1 MTPVVGRLLERRALL
16 DGERTAAVC
25 GDARLTFRELDELT
39 GRMAAF
45 LAERGVA
52 RGGTVAALLRNG
64 IAFCCLYHA
73 AARLGAVLCPLN
85 WRLTARELAPMLRN
99 CGAPLLLFDEDL
111 AETASPLSGLPG
123 LRHCIPVWADGG
135 IARLL
140 DACPPL
146 RDDCPAAPGDPL
158 LIVHTSGTS
167 GRPKGA
173 VLSQG
178 QMLWSSITIA
188 ATVDARGGDAGL
200 IGAPMFHVGGL
211 SFATLFAHLGA
222 AAVLAPKW
230 EPDGILALIERERI
244 NHFFAVATMLAG
256 LTQSRRF
263 AETDLGSLR
272 WIMSGGGAL
281 PAPLIHAFAGRGIPL
296 VQSYGTTETAGPATV
311 VPAAGAV
318 ARAGTSGLPF
328 FHTDLRVVDR
338 SGRRAEA
345 GCSGEILVRAPHVSS
360 GYWNDRQATAESFRD
375 GWFHTG
381 DSGFLDADGYLH
393 VEGRIGEMIVSGG
406 ENVFPAEVER
416 VLQSHPGVSE
426 VAVIGVPDPRWGEIV
441 CAVVH
446 PRSEAAPT
454 LDDLASHCSSR
465 LAGYKR
471 PRRLVLSPDPLPRNA
486 MGKLLRTEIRD
497 GAAQ

>member
-1 MTPVVGRLLERRALL
+1 MTPVVGRLLGRRALL
-16 DGERTAAVC
+16 DGERTAVVC
-25 GDARLTFRELDELT
+25 GDGRLTFREFDELT
-39 GRMAAF
+39 GRMASF
-45 LAERGVA
+45 LADRGVA
-52 RGGTVAALLRNG
+52 RGEPVAALLRNG
-64 IAFCCLYHA
+64 IAFACLYHA

-99 CGAPLLLFDEDL
+99 CGASLLLFDEDL
-111 AETASPLSGLPG
+111 AGTASRLSGLSG
-123 LRHCIPVWADGG
+123 LRHHIPVHADGG
-135 IARLL
+135 LARLL
-140 DACPPL
+140 DGLTPL
-146 RDDCPAAPGDPL
+146 RHECPAGPGDPL

-188 ATVDARGGDAGL
+188 GTVDVRGGDAGL
-200 IGAPMFHVGGL
+200 ICAPMFHVGGL

-222 AAVLAPKW
+222 TAVLAPKW
-230 EPDGILALIERERI
+230 EPDEILALIERESI

-256 LTQSRRF
+256 LTRAHRF

-272 WIMSGGGAL
+272 WIMSGGGPL
-281 PAPLIHAFAGRGIPL
+281 PVPLIHAFAGRGIPL

-311 VPAAGAV
+311 VPAIAAV

-328 FHTDLRVVDR
+328 FHTDLHIVNQ
-338 SGRRAEA
+338 SGRQAEA
-345 GCSGEILVRAPHVSS
+345 GRSGEILVKAPHVSS

-375 GWFHTG
+375 GWFRTG
-381 DSGFLDADGYLH
+381 DSGFLDVDGYLH

-416 VLQSHPGVSE
+416 VLQSHPDVSD

-446 PRSEAAPT
+446 TRGEDAPT
-454 LDDLASHCSSR
+454 LDDLASHCSDR

-486 MGKLLRTEIRD
+486 MGKLLRNEVRER
-497 GAAQ
+497 AAR

>member
-1 MTPVVGRLLERRALL
+1 MTPVAGRLLGRRALL
-16 DGERTAAVC
+16 DGERTAVVC
-25 GDARLTFRELDELT
+25 GDERLTFREFDELT
-39 GRMAAF
+39 RRMASF

-52 RGGTVAALLRNG
+52 RGRTVAALLRNG
-64 IAFCCLYHA
+64 IAFYCLYHA

-85 WRLTARELAPMLRN
+85 WRLTARELAPMLQN
-99 CGAPLLLFDEDL
+99 CGAPMLLFDGDL
-111 AETASPLSGLPG
+111 AETATLLSGVPG
-123 LRHCIPVWADGG
+123 LRDRIPVPGG
-135 IARLL
+135 GGLARLL

-146 RDDCPAAPGDPL
+146 GDECPAAPGDPL

-188 ATVDARGGDAGL
+188 GTVDVRGGDAGL

-222 AAVLAPKW
+222 TAVIAPKW
-230 EPDGILALIERERI
+230 EPDGILALIERESI

-256 LTQSRRF
+256 LTGSRRF

-281 PAPLIHAFAGRGIPL
+281 PVPLIHAFAERGIPL
-296 VQSYGTTETAGPATV
+296 VQSYGTTETAGPAAV
-311 VPAAGAV
+311 VPAGAV

-328 FHTDLRVVDR
+328 FHTDLRIVDR
-338 SGRRAEA
+338 SGRRAKA
-345 GCSGEILVRAPHVSS
+345 GRGGEILVRGPHVSS
-360 GYWNDRQATAESFRD
+360 GYWNDLEATAESFRD
-375 GWFHTG
+375 GWFRTG

-416 VLQSHPGVSE
+416 ALQSHPGVSD

-446 PRSEAAPT
+446 PGVAAAPT
-454 LDDLASHCSSR
+454 LDDLAAHCSGR

-486 MGKLLRTEIRD
+486 MGKLLRNEIRER
-497 GAAQ
+497 AAP